1 MAKRYSQIH
10 VVGIGGT
17 GVNIINTILSDPKL
31 LSKLDERTSAY
42 FALDIADGDINELRK
57 TYQKVMSEMKEKGIP
72 LDKLY
77 LRAQT

>member
-31 LSKLDERTSAY
+31 TKTNLIERTYSLFRIGY
-42 FALDIADGDINELRK
+42 SRWG
-57 TYQKVMSEMKEKGIP
+57 Y
-72 LDKLY
+72 
-77 LRAQT
+77 